1 MNLRNIIMTIAV
13 LVAFVGIMLY
23 LAQAVRPNSETV
35 VEIIPNEQFDR

>member
-1 MNLRNIIMTIAV
+1 MNLRNIIITIAV
-13 LVAFVGIMLY
+13 LVAFAGIMLY